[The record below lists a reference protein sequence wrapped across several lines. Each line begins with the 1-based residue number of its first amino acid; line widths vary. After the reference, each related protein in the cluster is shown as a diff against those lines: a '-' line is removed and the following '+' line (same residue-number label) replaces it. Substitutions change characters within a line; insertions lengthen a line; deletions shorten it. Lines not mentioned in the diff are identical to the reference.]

1 MTQLARHVNKA
12 LCREHA
18 IDALDKILISGVS
31 VRTICGVFEWEKV
44 APRDIILDIELSVDL
59 QHAGKTDDLS
69 NTVDYDSITNAVV
82 DHIRSRTF
90 NLIETVAEE
99 CAEEILKND
108 QIMEV
113 RITVHKPN
121 AMPSAKCVS
130 VCIQRNKL
138 LNV

>member
-1 MTQLARHVNKA
+1 MIQHARHVNKA
-12 LCREHA
+12 LCPQQA
-18 IDALDKILISGVS
+18 IDTLDKILISGVS
-31 VRTICGVFEWEKV
+31 VTTICGVFEWEKA
-44 APRDIILDIELSVDL
+44 APRDISLDIELSVDL

-69 NTVDYDSITNAVV
+69 NTVDYDSITKGVV
-82 DHIRSRTF
+82 DHIQSRDF

-113 RITVHKPN
+113 NITVHKPN

-138 LNV
+138 QNV